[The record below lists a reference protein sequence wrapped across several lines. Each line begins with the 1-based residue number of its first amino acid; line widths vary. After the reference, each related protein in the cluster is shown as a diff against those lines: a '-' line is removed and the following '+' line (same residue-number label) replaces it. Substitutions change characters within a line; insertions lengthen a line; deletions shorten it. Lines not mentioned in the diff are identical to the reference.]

1 MMLFSH
7 HRALSQPTDT
17 SINGVQWQMV
27 RGEAET
33 MFRVDFFEWYV
44 LLERCFVCLLASV
57 GVAVSATYDPGTRSD
72 REEAWDAAGRVG
84 ALGGVNHGEN
94 DGASLIGDSKA
105 FANTGGYGHR
115 FHENVLAA
123 LDSEVRNPLHEVL
136 GKGRVRE
143 YIGVAKEFRNRW
155 KDVDETTVGMNA
167 EELQIVVDRRLRR
180 YEKILKDLNLDEML
194 ACILEA
200 LERAKA
206 IGEEELGRESGST
219 SGTGLM
225 EHAAEEFNM
234 ADAPFEAGIDAMEW
248 D

>member
-1 MMLFSH
+1 M
-7 HRALSQPTDT
+7 D
-17 SINGVQWQMV
+17 

-44 LLERCFVCLLASV
+44 LLERCLVCLLASV
-57 GVAVSATYDPGTRSD
+57 SVAVSATYDPGTSSD
-72 REEAWDAAGRVG
+72 REEAWGAAGRVG
-84 ALGGVNHGEN
+84 ALGEVNGSER

-105 FANTGGYGHR
+105 FATTGGYGHR

-123 LDSEVRNPLHEVL
+123 LDSEATNPLHEVL
-136 GKGRVRE
+136 GKGQVRE

-155 KDVDETTVGMNA
+155 KDVDENTLGMNA

-194 ACILEA
+194 GRILEA
-200 LERAKA
+200 LERARG
-206 IGEEELGRESGST
+206 IGEEELGKVSGAIG
-219 SGTGLM
+219 GTGLM
-225 EHAAEEFNM
+225 EQAAGEFDM